1 MTDKTVLT
9 DAEKVRIAAECG
21 VFCTMPQAV
30 AFYDAVLASAGEQA
44 KDAVTLCKQADHAGR
59 EYSSKYESEGNIKQ
73 AQYWKGYS
81 DGAAVCARAIASG
94 KSGEV
99 GS

>member
-1 MTDKTVLT
+1 MTADIKTVLT

-44 KDAVTLCKQADHAGR
+44 KDSDLLEFIDLKAEAGLCQMTHAGTR
-59 EYSSKYESEGNIKQ
+59 EFLKDIR
-73 AQYWKGYS
+73 A
-81 DGAAVCARAIASG
+81 AIASG

-99 GS
+99 K